1 MNGSITNM
9 RWAWIHMQ
17 IWFDHVQRRVINA
30 PVRKSELIQV
40 ERTKKGRGRPKITLI
55 EVERDMLVKKA
66 TKSMTLDIIEW

>member
-1 MNGSITNM
+1 
-9 RWAWIHMQ
+9 MQ

-40 ERTKKGRGRPKITLI
+40 ERTRKGRGRPKITLI
-55 EVERDMLVKKA
+55 EVERDMLVKKE